1 MARRLMRSLLL
12 ALLLVAFSTLIF
24 RIYDWGVGLEHL
36 QEQFLDACL
45 TSVELQSE
53 KLVEES
59 LKDASSPE
67 LVRYAELAK
76 RLGGYLGFDPESKKV
91 VVALRRNSDVK
102 VAVLDL
108 KLDFE
113 GFVYYVCDP
122 SGVVLSSSNKS
133 MVGKTVDTVLS
144 NLSSSS
150 FSFLKYQ
157 GKRYVFKQKINER
170 FGFKIF
176 VGITHISSRLQS
188 YLVVAAAIVLFLT
201 GLVPTRKSDGSEEK
215 IAKAISDI
223 IEKHKF
229 DEDMVKNPELRN
241 QLLRLANKLQRSD
254 RMLRE
259 TAEKLE
265 NLKQLLEKKKT
276 GL

>member
-1 MARRLMRSLLL
+1 MARRLIRSLLL

-24 RIYDWGVGLEHL
+24 RIYDWSVGLEHL
-36 QEQFLDACL
+36 QEQFLDARL
-45 TSVELQSE
+45 TSVELLSE

-59 LKDASSPE
+59 LKDASSPGP
-67 LVRYAELAK
+67 VRYTEIAK
-76 RLGGYLGFDPESKKV
+76 RLGGYVGFDPELKKV
-91 VVALRRNSDVK
+91 VVAVRRNSDVK

-108 KLDFE
+108 KIDFE

-122 SGVVLSSSNKS
+122 SGVVLASSNKS
-133 MVGKTVDTVLS
+133 MVGKNIDTVLS
-144 NLSSSS
+144 NLSSSN
-150 FSFLKYQ
+150 FSVLKYE

-170 FGFKIF
+170 FGFKIL
-176 VGITHISSRLQS
+176 VGIPHISSRLQS
-188 YLVVAAAIVLFLT
+188 YLIVAAAIVLFLA
-201 GLVPTRKSDGSEEK
+201 GLIPRRKTEKSERE

-229 DEDMVKNPELRN
+229 DEDMVRNPELRN

-265 NLKQLLEKKKT
+265 NLKQLLKKKA
-276 GL
+276 GS

>member
-1 MARRLMRSLLL
+1 MRSLLL

-36 QEQFLDACL
+36 QEQLLDACL
-45 TSVELQSE
+45 TSVELQAE

-67 LVRYAELAK
+67 LVRYAEIAK
-76 RLGGYLGFDPESKKV
+76 RLGGYVGFDPESKKV
-91 VVALRRNSDVK
+91 VVAVRRNSNVK

-108 KLDFE
+108 KIDFE

-133 MVGKTVDTVLS
+133 MVGKSVDAVLS
-144 NLSSSS
+144 NLSSSN
-150 FSFLKYQ
+150 FSFLNYE

-176 VGITHISSRLQS
+176 VGIPHSSSRLQS
-188 YLVVAAAIVLFLT
+188 YLIVAAAIVLFLT
-201 GLVPTRKSDGSEEK
+201 GLLSRRKSDGSEEK

-229 DEDMVKNPELRN
+229 DEDMVRNPELRN

-265 NLKQLLEKKKT
+265 NLKQLLEKRKA
-276 GL
+276 GS